1 MAEIV
6 LGVGSSHS
14 PLLQL
19 TPEEWDLRT
28 AADRVNPAHPFRGR
42 NYTFDELVELR
53 KDENLGE
60 QNALEVR
67 RERDARNQAHM
78 ASLGQTIREA
88 ELDVF
93 IVIGDDQNEVFH
105 ADHNPAFLIHN
116 GATVLHQAPSAE
128 RSAAMTEGQRL
139 SNRAYLPEEDIEYEG
154 AQDLANHI
162 VATLTAEE
170 FDVCVS
176 DNMPK
181 GEFGDNGVPHAFGFF
196 YHRLL
201 DDFRGAKT
209 PKMLPIFIN
218 TFFPPNQPT
227 AKRVLDFGKAMGRAI
242 RAHDEDLRVGVAAS
256 GGFSHFVIDEELD
269 WRLLKAIQERDA
281 DTLIAEPESSYQ
293 SGTSEI
299 KNWIAAM
306 GVTEGTG
313 LEFELAEY
321 IPCYRSEAGTG
332 NAMAFGLWT

>member
-105 ADHNPAFLIHN
+105 ADHNPAFLI
-116 GATVLHQAPSAE
+116 S
-128 RSAAMTEGQRL
+128 
-139 SNRAYLPEEDIEYEG
+139 
-154 AQDLANHI
+154 
-162 VATLTAEE
+162 
-170 FDVCVS
+170 
-176 DNMPK
+176 
-181 GEFGDNGVPHAFGFF
+181 
-196 YHRLL
+196 
-201 DDFRGAKT
+201 
-209 PKMLPIFIN
+209 
-218 TFFPPNQPT
+218 
-227 AKRVLDFGKAMGRAI
+227 GR
-242 RAHDEDLRVGVAAS
+242 
-256 GGFSHFVIDEELD
+256 
-269 WRLLKAIQERDA
+269 
-281 DTLIAEPESSYQ
+281 
-293 SGTSEI
+293 
-299 KNWIAAM
+299 
-306 GVTEGTG
+306 
-313 LEFELAEY
+313 
-321 IPCYRSEAGTG
+321 
-332 NAMAFGLWT
+332 